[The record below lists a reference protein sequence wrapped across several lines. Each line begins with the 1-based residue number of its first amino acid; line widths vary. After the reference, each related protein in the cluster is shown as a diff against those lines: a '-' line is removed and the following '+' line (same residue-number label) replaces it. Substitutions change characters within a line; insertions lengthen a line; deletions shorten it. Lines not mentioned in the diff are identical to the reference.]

1 MCVPR
6 LTLAKN
12 MTITITISNQTGE
25 EVSRILNDLQFKVR
39 GWPGA
44 NSFKLGLRDLHGN
57 KVGECVAAPTAK
69 PERSKEIRD
78 ACERFDSLC
87 EECQDDSEREDE
99 DYE

>member
-1 MCVPR
+1 
-6 LTLAKN
+6 

-25 EVSRILNDLQFKVR
+25 EVSRILSDLQFKVR
-39 GWPGA
+39 DWPGA

-69 PERSKEIRD
+69 PERSDCLRCGDPLEGL
-78 ACERFDSLC
+78 AVALC
-87 EECQDDSEREDE
+87 LECQEEASKETKDAWEREDE